1 MIYYANERSPY
12 IQHYGVPGMK
22 WGHHKYR
29 STINSKIQP
38 SDKAWGNMYKAKLKK
53 EKADKNFD
61 RAYRRDNSI
70 LRRLMADKNDNKES
84 SERLM
89 KAARESE
96 NANKAY
102 KKAKKAY
109 KISKKYEKQQMKDM
123 KTKYRKEY
131 LSGKSAAGK
140 VILKIIGSDKI
151 YADTMYDMHKRSKVN
166 KNWRT

>member
-1 MIYYANERSPY
+1 MKYYANEQSPY

-38 SDKAWGNMYKAKLKK
+38 SDKAWSNMYKAKLKK
-53 EKADKNFD
+53 KKADKNLD
-61 RAYRRDNSI
+61 RAYRRDSI
-70 LRRLMADKNDNKES
+70 LRRLMADENGKKQL
-84 SERLM
+84 SERLI
-89 KAARESE
+89 KAAMESE

-109 KISKKYEKQQMKDM
+109 KISKKYEKQQMNDM
-123 KTKYRKEY
+123 KTKYRNEY

-140 VILKIIGSDKI
+140 VISKFIGSDKI

-166 KNWRT
+166 KTWRD